1 MVLESFLSNL
11 VPWPVIEAV
20 LGVGA
25 EGAEARPQRDH
36 AVRLRDGVH
45 CRLSESF
52 TFDVRKSLNRWKV
65 IPPHICDHY
74 ICGRHMCASSLVAAV
89 AEGSGPEG
97 VVGGEGVVVQ
107 VGGAHRRAQELFT
120 FD

>member
-1 MVLESFLSNL
+1 MTIQQTSEIMVLESFLSNL

-45 CRLSESF
+45 RRLRESF
-52 TFDVRKSLNRWKV
+52 TFDVVRK
-65 IPPHICDHY
+65 
-74 ICGRHMCASSLVAAV
+74 A
-89 AEGSGPEG
+89 
-97 VVGGEGVVVQ
+97 
-107 VGGAHRRAQELFT
+107 
-120 FD
+120 